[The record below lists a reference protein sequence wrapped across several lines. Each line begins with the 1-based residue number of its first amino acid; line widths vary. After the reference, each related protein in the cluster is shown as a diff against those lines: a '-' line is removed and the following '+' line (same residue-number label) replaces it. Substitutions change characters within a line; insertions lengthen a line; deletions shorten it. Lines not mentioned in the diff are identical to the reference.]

1 MEASTSEDISW
12 PTAVT
17 SEENLASEEDLDD
30 VLLHV
35 GRRTVDENNCW

>member
-1 MEASTSEDISW
+1 MRKILMEASASEDISW

-17 SEENLASEEDLDD
+17 SEEDLDD